1 MQIDSSFI
9 EDFDLV
15 KKAEKKIALLDDEVI
30 HKVLNEL
37 ADLTEKSTPTLLKAN
52 KLDLIEMDPTDPKYD
67 RLELNP
73 ERIQGI
79 CNDLRKV
86 AELPSPLRK
95 ILERR
100 KMSNGLIMKKI
111 SVPMGTIG
119 IVFESRPN
127 VTFDVFALCFKSGN
141 ACILKGS
148 RDAHHSN
155 QCIIDLI
162 HSTLSKHNIP
172 IQGAYLAPSERTALL
187 PVLEATEYVD
197 VIIPRGSQGLIDYVR
212 THSKVPVIETGA
224 GIVHT
229 YIDVDADLEKAK
241 AIVRNAKT
249 RRVSVCNA
257 LDTLIIHNDILN
269 HLPYILEGLDRN
281 YNLLVYADQLAYETL
296 ENNFQ
301 PTNLYKA
308 DSTHF
313 GTEFLSMKMSVK
325 CVDHID
331 AALEHIDL
339 YSSKHSEAI
348 ISENKETLQYFQDRV
363 DAAVVYTNASTAFTD
378 GGQFGMGAEI
388 GISTQKLHARG
399 PMALPE
405 LTSYKWIVQGNGQ
418 VRN

>member
-1 MQIDSSFI
+1 MQKSLSFI
-9 EDFDLV
+9 KDFKQV
-15 KKAEKKIALLDDEVI
+15 KQAEKRIALLQDETI
-30 HKVLNEL
+30 HQVLSEL
-37 ADLTEKSTPTLLKAN
+37 ADLTEKSTAALLIAN
-52 KLDLIEMDPTDPKYD
+52 QLDLDKMDPTDPKYD

-79 CNDLRKV
+79 CKDLRKV

-95 ILERR
+95 ILEHRE
-100 KMSNGLIMKKI
+100 MPNGLILEKV
-111 SVPMGTIG
+111 SVPLGTVG

-155 QCIIDLI
+155 ECIINFI
-162 HSTLSKHNIP
+162 HQILSKHNIP
-172 IQGAYLAPSERTALL
+172 THGAFLAPSKREALM
-187 PVLEATEYVD
+187 PVLEATQYVD
-197 VIIPRGSQGLIDYVR
+197 VIIPRGSQSLIDYVR
-212 THSKVPVIETGA
+212 AYSKVPVIETGA

-229 YIDVDADLEKAK
+229 YIDVDADLVKAK

-257 LDTLIIHNDILN
+257 LDTLIIHRSMVK
-269 HLPYILEGLDRN
+269 HLPFILESLDRDH
-281 YNLLVYADQLAYETL
+281 NLLVYADQRAFDSLK
-296 ENNFQ
+296 ENFYPANLFKAN
-301 PTNLYKA
+301 PTHY
-308 DSTHF
+308 
-313 GTEFLSMKMSVK
+313 GTEFLSMKMSIK
-325 CVDHID
+325 CVEDID
-331 AALEHIDL
+331 AAIEHIDL

-348 ISENKETLQYFQDRV
+348 ISENEATLQYFQDRV
-363 DAAVVYTNASTAFTD
+363 DAAVVYTNTSTAFTD

-405 LTSYKWIVQGNGQ
+405 LTSYKWIVHGNGQ
-418 VRN
+418 IRD